1 MKSLLPKS
9 SLQDL
14 DVDRLLRTLFSEDW
28 IVKTGVG
35 GMLTAGSIV
44 AGLYS
49 FMCIP
54 IVAALWALM
63 VGYCLRCM
71 RYKLMNPD
79 CKLPDWGDWG
89 DLFLSGIT
97 WVALQSIMW
106 IFVGA
111 IAFGITTLCSAYSI
125 GAKNPVESHIDVIA
139 GCLII
144 GAVTLFFSLVS
155 SYLMVN
161 FAKEENTGAGVAFR
175 KVFKRIAAE
184 PQKYIGAYFL
194 SVGIQWA
201 SVIVPCITIVGVFL
215 LPSAYFLGQVASASV
230 LARTWS
236 TTPELDAGGEQK
248 KISSEK
254 TS

>member
-1 MKSLLPKS
+1 M
-9 SLQDL
+9 
-14 DVDRLLRTLFSEDW
+14 DRLLRTLFSEDW

-35 GMLTAGSIV
+35 GMLVAGSIV

-63 VGYCLRCM
+63 VGYSLRCM
-71 RYKLMNPD
+71 RYKLMNAD

-97 WVALQSIMW
+97 WVALQTIMW
-106 IFVGA
+106 IFIGA
-111 IAFGITTLCSAYSI
+111 IAFGITALCSAYAI
-125 GAKNPVESHIDVIA
+125 GAKTQMESNIDVIA
-139 GCLII
+139 GCLLI
-144 GAVTLFFSLVS
+144 GVISFFFSLIS

-175 KVFKRIAAE
+175 KVFRRISAE

-201 SVIVPCITIVGVFL
+201 SVIVPCITIIGVFL

-236 TTPELDAGGEQK
+236 STSEAEGGKQNMK
-248 KISSEK
+248 LSSEK
-254 TS
+254 AG